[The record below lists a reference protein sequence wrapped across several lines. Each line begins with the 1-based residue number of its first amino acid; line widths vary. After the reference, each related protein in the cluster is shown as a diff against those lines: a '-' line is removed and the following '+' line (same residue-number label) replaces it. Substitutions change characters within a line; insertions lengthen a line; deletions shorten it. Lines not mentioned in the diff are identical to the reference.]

1 VVSPVDPVLTALSAA
16 MQATGGGE
24 DRWRPMC
31 QAMSAAFGVSED
43 LFKVK
48 TRSNPVSNMA
58 NALSERAPDGFKV
71 LIYEGNEA
79 SAATKLDGIARAHL
93 ENSPVGGD
101 EAVIVFVP
109 APSGAPSFV
118 VHGVTALEH
127 SPIVDGVKRHWPSV
141 SLTLLPNPS
150 SIREAL
156 SGVAR
161 LQPHFVPHARDSS
174 MVKCRDLLR
183 LAADGL
189 RARLSARATA
199 PVRSV
204 DPQSGK
210 GGAISTP
217 YLRVFDPTYSPN
229 ASTGFCSIVIVA
241 ADGSS
246 ILVSIQQPA
255 TTGYPEERNLPKA
268 ELIAQSDA
276 FHAELAGHPVAGG
289 LLSKHNAIREM
300 DLAGPA
306 GRLGQRVQNYPHSN
320 VACVRLDPAAMPSD
334 FELVRLVEDFAVM
347 TELLNKEKGAP
358 VTSAGKSAI
367 ADHTHWPQDRVDEVL
382 RSLRDGSPQVVLA
395 GPPGTGKTFV
405 ARYLAAELL
414 GAPGDV
420 ENERIKVVQFHPSY
434 GYEEF
439 VEGLRPVL
447 ETTGSA
453 TPAPHGAGIT
463 FAYKD
468 GPILDLA
475 NRIRADGMPRVLII
489 DEINRANIARV
500 FGELMFL
507 LEYRDREIDLMSHKR
522 FALPP
527 ELYIIAT
534 MNTADKS
541 TRVMDVALRRR
552 FDFFTVPPDRRILE
566 HHYAGGADNHLG
578 DELYDGFDALNAK
591 LREDLDEHR
600 LIGHSY
606 FMADEFDV
614 VELRRRWERQI
625 KPLLDEYFFD
635 TPDAVDT
642 YSMGEFWPSA
652 GA

>member
-1 VVSPVDPVLTALSAA
+1 V
-16 MQATGGGE
+16 
-24 DRWRPMC
+24 
-31 QAMSAAFGVSED
+31 
-43 LFKVK
+43 
-48 TRSNPVSNMA
+48 
-58 NALSERAPDGFKV
+58 
-71 LIYEGNEA
+71 
-79 SAATKLDGIARAHL
+79 
-93 ENSPVGGD
+93 
-101 EAVIVFVP
+101 
-109 APSGAPSFV
+109 
-118 VHGVTALEH
+118 
-127 SPIVDGVKRHWPSV
+127 
-141 SLTLLPNPS
+141 
-150 SIREAL
+150 
-156 SGVAR
+156 
-161 LQPHFVPHARDSS
+161 
-174 MVKCRDLLR
+174 
-183 LAADGL
+183 
-189 RARLSARATA
+189 
-199 PVRSV
+199 
-204 DPQSGK
+204 
-210 GGAISTP
+210 
-217 YLRVFDPTYSPN
+217 
-229 ASTGFCSIVIVA
+229 
-241 ADGSS
+241 
-246 ILVSIQQPA
+246 
-255 TTGYPEERNLPKA
+255 
-268 ELIAQSDA
+268 
-276 FHAELAGHPVAGG
+276 
-289 LLSKHNAIREM
+289 
-300 DLAGPA
+300 
-306 GRLGQRVQNYPHSN
+306 
-320 VACVRLDPAAMPSD
+320 
-334 FELVRLVEDFAVM
+334 
-347 TELLNKEKGAP
+347 
-358 VTSAGKSAI
+358 
-367 ADHTHWPQDRVDEVL
+367 
-382 RSLRDGSPQVVLA
+382 
-395 GPPGTGKTFV
+395 
-405 ARYLAAELL
+405 
-414 GAPGDV
+414 
-420 ENERIKVVQFHPSY
+420 
-434 GYEEF
+434 
-439 VEGLRPVL
+439 

-475 NRIRADGMPRVLII
+475 KRIRADGMPRVLII